1 MRVNIMEL
9 REVRW
14 RSHLRAI
21 AILSNGLFAFWLVM
35 IGGSWYQIGY
45 LGRAP
50 FIFPP
55 LVAIIAL
62 VVMRPDK

>member
-1 MRVNIMEL
+1 
-9 REVRW
+9 
-14 RSHLRAI
+14 
-21 AILSNGLFAFWLVM
+21 M
-35 IGGSWYQIGY
+35 IGGWWYQIGY

>member
-1 MRVNIMEL
+1 MR
-9 REVRW
+9 RW

-35 IGGSWYQIGY
+35 IGGWWYPIGY

-50 FIFPP
+50 FIIPP
-55 LVAIIAL
+55 LVAIVALIA
-62 VVMRPDK
+62 VRPKE